1 MSAVGVGVDL
11 VEVSRARAMLE
22 GKGAHV
28 YDRLLTAA
36 EAEYCRSRT
45 DPTEH
50 VAVRLAAKEAVYKA
64 LQGSDAARGIGWR
77 DIEVTRAADGRPD
90 VALTGLAAARAR
102 ELGVTL
108 VLLSLSHTH
117 EAAVAVAVLST
128 D

>member
-11 VEVSRARAMLE
+11 VEVSRARSMLAD
-22 GKGAHV
+22 KGAHV
-28 YDRLLTAA
+28 FERLLTPS
-36 EAEYCRSRT
+36 EAEYCRSRP
-45 DPTEH
+45 DPAEH
-50 VAVRLAAKEAVYKA
+50 VAVWLAAKEAVYKA
-64 LQGSDAARGIGWR
+64 LQGSEEARGIGWR

-90 VALTGLAAARAR
+90 VHLTGLAADRAR
-102 ELGVTL
+102 VLHVKK

>member
-1 MSAVGVGVDL
+1 MNAAGVGVDL
-11 VEVSRARAMLE
+11 VEVSRARAMLAD
-22 GKGAHV
+22 KGGHV
-28 YDRLLTAA
+28 FDRLLTPA
-36 EAEYCRSRT
+36 EAEYCRSRP
-45 DPTEH
+45 DPAEH

-90 VALTGLAAARAR
+90 VVLTGIAASRAK
-102 ELGVTL
+102 ELKVRR

-117 EAAVAVAVLST
+117 QAAVAIAVLST